1 MMKSRFLHLGFAA
14 SILRRVMNWAAERA
28 LRTGR
33 PIDTSS
39 GEALRALTWR
49 RAYEGRSACG
59 WAALLALD
67 LWLMQTAR
75 VGGLAPAVLAAAS
88 AALVFWRL
96 AAVWGVLSARA
107 NLAGRAM
114 ELIDQERFAR
124 RMRDRLQKE
133 VWFGL
138 GFDWE
143 PEHAQKLY
151 EAGMVSVRRLVPG
164 RWLRRLL
171 TGVPGKDPA
180 SIGSSLLHGIGAAE
194 ADIRVPE
201 KTLEGGTLLVG
212 TTQCGKGVMMN
223 VLVTQAILR
232 GDAVVVIDPKNSP
245 RLRSAVAGA
254 CRLAGREPPYVFH
267 PAGGAAGVRINPLAS
282 FTRTSEIA
290 SRVIAALGPAQSDFH
305 NFAWQAVNVIA
316 SLIVFTGRTPT
327 LAGIY
332 RGITRGVG
340 ELLMEAIRTDV
351 GDAQFEFLWNQA
363 AGKDERERQL
373 AAAAAWTELDREQP
387 VIEEA
392 VSVLRH
398 DPEHY
403 GKIIASIVPILAKLT
418 GGALRD
424 SLSPEPG
431 PGSSL
436 RPSVTLERVVAE
448 RGVLYVA
455 MDALPDPEVASA
467 IGGIL
472 LADLASLAGERYNRS
487 QTAAAGASRVCLFV
501 DECANVINRPLI
513 EILNKGAESGIRTT
527 CAMQTINDLAAR
539 LGSRDEARMA
549 LGNMNTVIAL
559 RTKDADTQKFVAE
572 AFGKTYIAR
581 VDTAISS
588 GSRTGP
594 AGEFSASV
602 SRRMTSS
609 REDIIPTDQLGA
621 LPNTE
626 FFASLAG
633 GRIVKGRVPILICNE
648 E

>member
-14 SILRRVMNWAAERA
+14 STLRRVMNWAAERA

-75 VGGLAPAVLAAAS
+75 VGGLAPAFLAAAS

-164 RWLRRLL
+164 RWLRGLL
-171 TGVPGKDPA
+171 TGVTGKDPA
-180 SIGSSLLHGIGAAE
+180 SIGSPLLHGIGAAE

-267 PAGGAAGVRINPLAS
+267 PAGGAAGVRLN
-282 FTRTSEIA
+282 
-290 SRVIAALGPAQSDFH
+290 QSDFH

-316 SLIVFTGRTPT
+316 SLIVFTGAAPT

-403 GKIIASIVPILAKLT
+403 AKIIASIVPILAKLT

-436 RPSVTLERVVAE
+436 RPSVTLERGMPCRTPKWPARSE
-448 RGVLYVA
+448 AFCLPIWQ
-455 MDALPDPEVASA
+455 ALRASA
-467 IGGIL
+467 T
-472 LADLASLAGERYNRS
+472 
-487 QTAAAGASRVCLFV
+487 TAPR
-501 DECANVINRPLI
+501 RPP
-513 EILNKGAESGIRTT
+513 R
-527 CAMQTINDLAAR
+527 
-539 LGSRDEARMA
+539 
-549 LGNMNTVIAL
+549 AL
-559 RTKDADTQKFVAE
+559 RACACLSTNA
-572 AFGKTYIAR
+572 
-581 VDTAISS
+581 
-588 GSRTGP
+588 P
-594 AGEFSASV
+594 
-602 SRRMTSS
+602 TSS
-609 REDIIPTDQLGA
+609 TVRSSRSSTREPS
-621 LPNTE
+621 P
-626 FFASLAG
+626 ASARPARCRPSTIWPRGSEAG
-633 GRIVKGRVPILICNE
+633 TRRGWRSAT
-648 E
+648 